1 MAAPYV
7 PAIVAAVIELAEAE
21 DIQCRTEP
29 DGTWQPPELLIRVPE
44 MEQLTFGDGGVW
56 RLTFPLILVVASAWD
71 AQAHAD
77 MFDLLAPLKTRL
89 QSDQTLGGTACGAWV
104 RDIRPDDQI
113 RDRQEVEWFGS
124 RLDLEVHT

>member
-1 MAAPYV
+1 MASPNTQAV
-7 PAIVAAVIELAEAE
+7 VAAVIDVAEGLEL
-21 DIQCRTEP
+21 QCRTEP

-44 MEQLTFGDGGVW
+44 MEQLTFGADGVW

-71 AQAHAD
+71 AQAHDD
-77 MFDLLAPLKTRL
+77 MFALLAPLKTQL
-89 QSDQTLGGTACGAWV
+89 QSDQTLAGTASGVWV
-104 RDIRPDDQI
+104 RNIRPDDQI